1 MLSCELPF
9 PQNPKY
15 PWAIEATNR
24 NLFHYKRSL
33 TNENIQGVQQVKDPA
48 WSLKCPGS
56 NHWPRNFHM
65 LQMWTPP
72 QKNDTTQHQRWKS
85 LPNHL
90 VQLLPETLRRMTSLI
105 FYAITF
111 ETIIV

>member
-1 MLSCELPF
+1 M
-9 PQNPKY
+9 
-15 PWAIEATNR
+15 A
-24 NLFHYKRSL
+24 
-33 TNENIQGVQQVKDPA
+33 QQVKDPA
-48 WSLKCPGS
+48 WSLKCLGS
-56 NHWPRNFHM
+56 DHWPRNFHM

-72 QKNDTTQHQRWKS
+72 QKKDTTQHQRWKS